1 MTPAPDQKGDQRRT
15 LIFTGHVQGVGFRQT
30 TQRLARQ
37 RRLGGTVRNL
47 ANGDVELI
55 VEGPVNQID
64 DLVEAIGQ
72 AMRGHIQ
79 STRETIEPASGAFG
93 GFDIRR

>member
-1 MTPAPDQKGDQRRT
+1 M
-15 LIFTGHVQGVGFRQT
+15 
-30 TQRLARQ
+30 
-37 RRLGGTVRNL
+37 RNL